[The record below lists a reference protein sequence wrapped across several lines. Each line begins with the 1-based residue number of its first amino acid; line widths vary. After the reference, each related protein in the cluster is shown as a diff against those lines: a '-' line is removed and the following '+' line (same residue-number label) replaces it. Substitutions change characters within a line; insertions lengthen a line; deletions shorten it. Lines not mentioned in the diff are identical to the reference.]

1 MSGKCTEI
9 DPTCSTKIKLEHR
22 PNPQS
27 EFKIPHFHLYKFG
40 HRLLSFKFGCRRSS
54 ECLSLTFGEYNRT
67 TNFLR
72 KTFSRIMEDPAT
84 RFGYLESNVQ
94 NFKKKTM
101 QLMRIPSLVLLS
113 LFSLSMLLIH
123 NHNSQN
129 DFRSG

>member
-1 MSGKCTEI
+1 
-9 DPTCSTKIKLEHR
+9 
-22 PNPQS
+22 
-27 EFKIPHFHLYKFG
+27 
-40 HRLLSFKFGCRRSS
+40 
-54 ECLSLTFGEYNRT
+54 
-67 TNFLR
+67 
-72 KTFSRIMEDPAT
+72 MEDPAT